1 MDTLLRMHSL
11 SYANHC
17 HKEILNL
24 TESHG
29 VFVRVRGG
37 IDVILGEA
45 VWEFQT
51 IDPATGTIVNTI
63 GPTPRICL

>member
-1 MDTLLRMHSL
+1 MHSL
-11 SYANHC
+11 SYTNHC

-29 VFVRVRGG
+29 VFVRVRSG
-37 IDVILGEA
+37 IDVVLGEA

-51 IDPATGTIVNTI
+51 IDPATGTTQ
-63 GPTPRICL
+63 